1 MKIKKFFFTIVFILV
16 FTTISFSQL
25 EVADIERSTFLFT
38 GTLTDKDGKSK
49 SYNKSFL
56 VAPAFKYVEQNGA
69 EALSGSY
76 NHLVNYNINFT
87 SSLKTDDRII
97 KRRISRSNSNDIIN
111 NYLKGSSPNELK
123 LRLSTAGRVVLKGEA
138 NAKIVLK
145 VQMGNRKLG
154 FKHVSASYIF
164 RLKTDDSSKVQI
176 FDKNNVLVSTVPNGG
191 IFSFKYD
198 DTSFRTFV
206 GQNEAVFTTNT
217 LVETRPLSDMESYA
231 YLSAE
236 SSYNLLKK
244 Y

>member
-1 MKIKKFFFTIVFILV
+1 MKINKCFYTIIFFLIFTAV
-16 FTTISFSQL
+16 SFP
-25 EVADIERSTFLFT
+25 EVEVSDIERSTFLFT

-56 VAPAFKYVEQNGA
+56 ASPALKYVEQNGA

-76 NHLVNYNINFT
+76 NHLVNYNLNFT
-87 SSLKTDDRII
+87 SSLKTDDRVV
-97 KRRISRSNSNDIIN
+97 KRRVSRSESKDIIN
-111 NYLKGSSPNELK
+111 NYLKASSPNELK

-145 VQMGNRKLG
+145 LQLGNRNLG
-154 FKHVSASYIF
+154 FKQINASYEF
-164 RLKTDDSSKVQI
+164 RLKTGDPSKVQI
-176 FDKNNVLVSTVPNGG
+176 FDKNNLLVSTVPNGG
-191 IFSFKYD
+191 IFSFRYD
-198 DTSFRTFV
+198 DFSYRTFV

-217 LVETRPLSDMESYA
+217 LVETKPLSDKESYS